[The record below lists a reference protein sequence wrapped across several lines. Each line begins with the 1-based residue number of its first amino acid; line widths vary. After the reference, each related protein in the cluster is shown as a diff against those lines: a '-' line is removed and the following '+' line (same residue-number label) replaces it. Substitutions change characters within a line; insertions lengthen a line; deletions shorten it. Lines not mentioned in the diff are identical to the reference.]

1 MKNKLLTIAMLAITS
16 FSMAQNEKKL
26 WTSTVQKK
34 DAVVVANKKTLS
46 NPKLFELNVTELK
59 QSLTNAPQRF
69 TSGKSNVIVAF
80 PNADGQMER
89 YRIQES
95 SNMAPELA
103 ARYPEI
109 KSYIGQGVDTPTSTI
124 YFSLSPLGLQTMV
137 VHADQS
143 AEFIEPFTTDKS
155 SYAVYRKADKAASLS
170 LFDCKIIQKVKTN
183 IAGATDGSLARP
195 NADDALLRTYR
206 LAMSVTGEYTAYF
219 GGTKAL
225 ALAAINNTM
234 TRVNGV
240 FEKDFATRMVLI
252 ANTDAV
258 IYTSAS
264 TDPYSPASGLDNWNL
279 QLMNTLVSVIGSAN
293 FDIGHLFGATGGGG
307 NAGCIGC
314 VCSNDTSTEV
324 VDGIT
329 TPSNYK
335 GSGYTSPNDGV
346 PSGDNFDIDYV
357 AHEMGHQFGA
367 NHTFT
372 HSNEGTGVQMEPGS
386 GSTIMG
392 YAGITTLDI
401 QAHSDP
407 YFHAVS
413 VQQVTNYIKTTTC
426 QTNTATGN
434 SIPTANAGLDYTI
447 PKSTPFMLTGTA
459 TDANGDTLTYCWE
472 QFNSQ
477 STAAAPSATKTTGVN
492 YRSYNPTASPTRYF
506 PKMSS
511 VLTGAT
517 TTAGSEITVEALS
530 SVARTL
536 NFRMTVR
543 DNRAGGSGNNSD
555 DMLVTVNATAGPFAV
570 TVPNTAVSYVGN
582 STQTVTWNVAGTT
595 ANGVNCAN
603 VDILISTNAG
613 TSWTTLLA
621 ATPNDGTQA
630 VTIPNTA
637 GTTNRIMVKGT
648 NHIFFDVSNANFTI
662 TAGSGDTTAPSAP
675 TSLTASGTTQTTT
688 NLSWTASTD
697 NTAVTGYDVYQGA
710 TLKGSTT
717 TATTFAVTGLTAGT
731 AYAFTVKAKDAAGNI
746 STASNTA
753 NVTTLAADTTAPSA
767 PTSLTAS
774 GTTYNSTNLSWTAAT
789 DNVAVT
795 GYDVYQGATVIGSTT
810 TATTFAAT
818 GLTASTAYS
827 FTIKAKDA
835 AGNVSAASNTANVTT
850 PAAPISYCASQG
862 NSTADEK
869 IGRVVFGTI
878 DNTSTGTAG
887 YENFTAQSANVTRAT
902 AYTVTVIPAWTSTSY
917 PEGYAVFIDYNQNG
931 VFTDSGETVWSNA
944 ASTTTPVSGSI
955 TIPATASLGNTRM
968 RVSMKYN
975 GVPTS
980 CEAFSY
986 GQVEDYTVNIQAAA
1000 ADTSAPSAPTSLSA
1014 SSTTQTTTNLSWIA
1028 STDNVA
1034 VTGYDVYQG
1043 AAVIGSTTT
1052 ATTFAVTGLTASTAY
1067 AFTVKAKDAAGNVS
1081 AASNTANVTTLATP
1095 DTTAPNAP
1103 TSLTASNTT
1112 QTTTDLSWTAATDNV
1127 AVTGYDVYQGAAVIG
1142 STTTATTFAVTGLT
1156 ASTAYAFT
1164 VKAKDAAGNVSAASN
1179 TANVTTLAAPD
1190 TTAPTAPASLT
1201 AANTTQTTT
1210 DLSWTASTDNVAVTG
1225 YDVYQGAAIIGSTT
1239 TTTTFAVTGL
1249 TASTA
1254 YAFTVKAKDAAG
1266 NVSAA
1271 SNTANVTTLANA
1283 SNAIDLMFTEYI
1295 EGSSNNKALEI
1306 GNNTGAAVSLSVYT
1320 VKKQTN
1326 GAGAWSTGIALTGT
1340 LNNGARFV
1348 LVNSAINIACYNTAS
1363 ANVSTGGAELTFN
1376 GNDAVGLFKN
1386 GVLIDIIG
1394 TFDGGTAN
1402 FAIDVTLRR
1411 KATVLSP
1418 NTTFNLASE
1427 WDSLATDTCGGLN
1440 SRPSDATANLN
1451 DIRMYPNPL
1460 KGDIL
1465 SLSVVTSGEYRILN
1479 SLGQQILSGKIDNG
1493 TVSVGTI
1500 TTGVYLLELNTNGQT
1515 VIKRFIK
1522 Q

>member
-1 MKNKLLTIAMLAITS
+1 MAITS
-16 FSMAQNEKKL
+16 FSMAQTGKTTWK
-26 WTSTVQKK
+26 TTAGKS
-34 DAVVVANKKTLS
+34 DAIVVANKQTIR
-46 NPKLFELNVTELK
+46 NPKLFELDVTALR

-69 TSGKSNVIVAF
+69 TAGKSNVIVAF

-95 SNMAPELA
+95 SNMDPALA

-137 VHADQS
+137 IHADQS
-143 AEFIEPFTTDKS
+143 AEFIEPYTTDLS
-155 SYAVYRKADKAASLS
+155 TYAVYRKTDKIASLNK
-170 LFDCKIIQKVKTN
+170 FECKV
-183 IAGATDGSLARP
+183 IAAAQNDLAISNASVARP
-195 NADDALLRTYR
+195 NADDAILRTYR
-206 LAMSVTGEYTAYF
+206 LAMSVTGEYTVYF

-240 FEKDFATRMVLI
+240 FEKDFSARMVLI
-252 ANTDAV
+252 ANTDTV

-264 TDPYSPASGLDNWNL
+264 TDPYSAATAGAGGAWNQEL
-279 QLMNTLVSVIGSAN
+279 QTTLTNNIGNAN
-293 FDIGHLFGATGGGG
+293 YDIGHLFGASGGGG

-314 VCSNDTSTEV
+314 VCVNPTGVEPL
-324 VDGIT
+324 G
-329 TPSNYK
+329 K
-335 GSGYTSPNDGV
+335 GSGFTSPSDGI

-372 HSNEGTGVQMEPGS
+372 HSNESTGVQVEPGS

-392 YAGITTLDI
+392 YAGITSLDV
-401 QAHSDP
+401 QPHSDP

-413 VQQVTNYIKTTTC
+413 IQQVTNYIKTTSC
-426 QTNTATGN
+426 QTNSATGN
-434 SIPTANAGLDYTI
+434 SIPTAGAGLDYTI
-447 PKSTPFMLTGTA
+447 PKSTPFMLTGTG
-459 TDANGDTLTYCWE
+459 TDANGDTLTYGWE
-472 QFNSQ
+472 QMDSQ
-477 STAAAPSATKTTGVN
+477 TTAAAPSATKTTGVDF
-492 YRSYNPTASPTRYF
+492 RSYNPTTSPTRYF
-506 PKMSS
+506 PKMAS

-517 TTAGSEITVEALS
+517 TTAGTELTVEALP

-536 NFRMTVR
+536 NFRLTVR

-555 DMLVTVNATAGPFAV
+555 DMVVTVNATAGPFSV
-570 TVPNTAVSYVGN
+570 TAPNTAVSYAGN
-582 STQTVTWNVAGTT
+582 STQTITWAVAGTT

-613 TSWTTLLA
+613 TTWTTLLA

-630 VTIPNTA
+630 VTIPNTPS
-637 GTTNRIMVKGT
+637 TTCRIMVKGT
-648 NHIFFDVSNANFTI
+648 NHIFFDVSNTNFTI
-662 TAGSGDTTAPSAP
+662 TAGSTDTTAPTAP

-688 NLSWTASTD
+688 NLSWTAATD
-697 NTAVTGYDVYQGA
+697 NVAVTGYDVYKDGV
-710 TLKGSTT
+710 LLGSTT
-717 TATTFAVTGLTAGT
+717 TATTYAVTGLTAST
-731 AYAFTVKAKDAAGNI
+731 TYAFTVKAKDAAGNV
-746 STASNTA
+746 SVASNTA

-767 PTSLTAS
+767 PTTLTAS
-774 GTTYNSTNLSWTAAT
+774 GTTYNSTNLSWTAST

-795 GYDVYQGATVIGSTT
+795 GYDVYQGAAVIGSTT
-810 TATTFAAT
+810 TATTFAVT
-818 GLTASTAYS
+818 GLTGSTAYA
-827 FTIKAKDA
+827 FTVKAKDA

-850 PAAPISYCASQG
+850 PAAPITYCTSQG

-869 IGRVVFGTI
+869 IGKVVFGTI
-878 DNTSTGTAG
+878 NNTSTGTAG
-887 YENFTAQSANVTRAT
+887 YEDFTAQSTAATRGT
-902 AYTVTVIPAWTSTSY
+902 AYTITVTPAWTSTVY
-917 PEGYAVFIDYNQNG
+917 PEGFAVFIDYNQNG
-931 VFTDSGETVWSNA
+931 LFTDAGETVWSNA

-955 TIPATASLGNTRM
+955 TIPATATLGNTRM

-1000 ADTSAPSAPTSLSA
+1000 ADTTAPTAPTSLTA
-1014 SSTTQTTTNLSWIA
+1014 SNTTQTTTDLSWTA
-1028 STDNVA
+1028 ATDNVA

-1043 AAVIGSTTT
+1043 ASVIGSTTTATTFAVTGLTASTAYTFTVKAKDAAGNVSAASNSANVTTLAAPDTTAPTAPTSLTAANTTQTTTDLSWTAATDNVAVTGYDVYKDGALLGSTTT

-1081 AASNTANVTTLATP
+1081 AASNSANVTTLAAP
-1095 DTTAPNAP
+1095 DTTAPTAP
-1103 TSLTASNTT
+1103 TSLTAANTT

-1127 AVTGYDVYQGAAVIG
+1127 AVTGYDVYKDGTLLG
-1142 STTTATTFAVTGLT
+1142 STTTATT
-1156 ASTAYAFT
+1156 Y
-1164 VKAKDAAGNVSAASN
+1164 
-1179 TANVTTLAAPD
+1179 
-1190 TTAPTAPASLT
+1190 
-1201 AANTTQTTT
+1201 
-1210 DLSWTASTDNVAVTG
+1210 
-1225 YDVYQGAAIIGSTT
+1225 
-1239 TTTTFAVTGL
+1239 AVTGL

-1271 SNTANVTTLANA
+1271 SNTANVTTLAN
-1283 SNAIDLMFTEYI
+1283 SGNATDLLFSEYI

-1306 GNNTGAAVSLSVYT
+1306 ANNTGSAVSLSIYT

-1340 LNNGARFV
+1340 LNNGAKFV
-1348 LVNSAINIACYNTAS
+1348 LVNSAINIACYNAAS

-1418 NTTFNLASE
+1418 NTTFNLAGE
-1427 WDSLATDTCGGLN
+1427 WDSFATDTCGGLG
-1440 SRPSDATANLN
+1440 SRFVTADANTNLN
-1451 DIRMYPNPL
+1451 GIRMYPNPV

-1465 SLSVVTSGEYRILN
+1465 SLTTITSGNYRILN
-1479 SLGQQILSGKIDNG
+1479 SLGQEMTKGSIANG
-1493 TVSVGTI
+1493 TISVATLVSGI
-1500 TTGVYLLELNTNGQT
+1500 YLLEITAEGQS
-1515 VIKRFIK
+1515 VVKRFIK
-1522 Q
+1522 E